1 MKSFLIV
8 FFIGITQLLLSQTYT
23 EIANQQNVNVYLQS
37 IDKWA
42 VGMSCYD
49 FNQDGWDD
57 LTYPMHNDSVKF
69 FINNAGTFTEIPSF
83 INSIGKMKQLLWVD
97 YDNDHDLDIFIT
109 YHDKGIRMHQNNGA
123 FQFTDVTASIGFTTQ
138 EMFSYGASFADYD
151 KDGFL
156 DVYVANYESSDYFP
170 GTSPHENYLYHN
182 NGDGTFSDVTATA
195 GVGNGLQTTFCGVW
209 IDLNNDSWL
218 DLHVINDR
226 YTTLNAMYINNG
238 DGTFTDVA
246 ASWNLTMPLANPMSN
261 SFSDFD
267 NDNDYDLFVTNT
279 SGATVQDDSYNF
291 MVNNGNNQYTDL
303 LNQYGIDSTHWAWGA
318 LWVDYDNDMYEDL
331 LIATG
336 ELALLQVPEHESW
349 FYKNNQG
356 QSFTYWNDSILFN
369 TKGKSFCPVKGDFN
383 NDGFYDIAIQNDSPT
398 NTFLMQNSGGNS
410 NNYLKIQLI
419 TTISN
424 VQAIGTEVEVYAGGI
439 KQMQT
444 VLCGEGLCGQSSQY
458 LIFGVGQSTMID
470 SVVTT
475 FPSGIVKV
483 INAISVNQKITIPES
498 TTYYVDVFPND
509 TIYLCTTD
517 TLTIG
522 ELGYETYLWNT
533 SQTTA
538 TISVVGNGEYSF
550 VGTDTLENVYISDT
564 VTTFLNQMVAFTP
577 GITDDYCD
585 LGLGSIELFPLNNP
599 IVPYSITWSNG
610 QVGLINENLIA
621 ESYSYFYHDSLGCDY
636 YGDTL
641 TLNNNIG
648 HETSVL
654 TTAQTDLDLG
664 TLNAFTF
671 GGEQP
676 YAYFLDNEL
685 VNLPIDTLL
694 AGTYEFTIVDA
705 LGCTDSISIEI
716 MDQVIGLGI
725 GVGQGADLNAW
736 YTEGSLFVVTEG
748 QDLESIYIIDN
759 IGRIVPLGSEIED
772 DTKRSFN
779 LYLST
784 GVYHVIFHT
793 INGFHQQTLVVN

>member
-1 MKSFLIV
+1 MKNILIV
-8 FFIGITQLLLSQTYT
+8 FFVGVNQLLLSQTFT
-23 EIANQQNVNVYLQS
+23 DVASQQNVNVYLQS
-37 IDKWA
+37 IDQWA

-69 FINNAGTFTEIPSF
+69 FVNNAGTFTEIPSF
-83 INSIGKMKQLLWVD
+83 INAIGKMKQLLWVD

-156 DVYVANYESSDYFP
+156 DVYVANYESSTYFP
-170 GTSPHENYLYHN
+170 GATPHENYLYHN

-195 GVGNGLQTTFCGVW
+195 GVGNGLQTSFCGVW

-226 YTTLNAMYINNG
+226 YTTLNALYINNG
-238 DGTFTDVA
+238 DGTFTDEA

-267 NDNDYDLFVTNT
+267 NDDDYDLFVTNT
-279 SGATVQDDSYNF
+279 SGATIQDDSYNF
-291 MVNNGNNQYTDL
+291 MVNNGNNYYTDL

-318 LWVDYDNDMYEDL
+318 LWVDIDNDMFEDL

-336 ELALLQVPEHESW
+336 ELSPVQIPEHESW
-349 FYKNNQG
+349 FYKNNHG

-410 NNYLKIQLI
+410 NNYLKIQLV
-419 TTISN
+419 TTVSN
-424 VQAIGTEVEVYAGGI
+424 AQGIGTEIEVYAGGI

-444 VLCGEGLCGQSSQY
+444 VQCGEGLCGQSSQY
-458 LIFGVGQSTMID
+458 LIFGVGQSTLID

-483 INAISVNQKITIPES
+483 DYAVLPNQKITISES
-498 TTYYVDVFPND
+498 TTYYLDVFPND
-509 TIYLCTTD
+509 TIYLCSND

-522 ELGYETYLWNT
+522 ELGYSSYFWNNGE
-533 SQTTA
+533 STA
-538 TISVVGNGEYSF
+538 TISISGNGIFSF
-550 VGTDTLENVYISDT
+550 VAHDTLGNTFISDT
-564 VTTFLNQMVAFTP
+564 LTSIINPMVTFTA
-577 GITDDYCD
+577 GIVDDYCH

-599 IVPYSITWSNG
+599 LVEYAINWSNG
-610 QVGLINENLIA
+610 QIGLINENLIA
-621 ESYSYFYHDSLGCDY
+621 DSYSYFYHDSIGCEY

-654 TTAQTDLDLG
+654 TTAQTDFDLG
-664 TLNAFTF
+664 TLNAYSF
-671 GGEQP
+671 GGISP
-676 YAYFLDNEL
+676 YSYSLNGIAAIF
-685 VNLPIDTLL
+685 PIDTLH
-694 AGTYEFTIVDA
+694 AGSYELTIVDA
-705 LGCTDSISIEI
+705 LGCTDTISVEI
-716 MDQVIGLGI
+716 LDQVIGLGI
-725 GVGQGADLNAW
+725 GEGQGVDLNAW
-736 YTEGSLFVVTEG
+736 YTEGYLFVEAG
-748 QDLESIYIIDN
+748 NSYLDSILLIDNLGRMISLGNSLKSDTKSMYIIRLN
-759 IGRIVPLGSEIED
+759 PGI
-772 DTKRSFN
+772 
-779 LYLST
+779 
-784 GVYHVIFHT
+784 YHVIYQLGEDT
-793 INGFHQQTLVVN
+793 QQTSFVAQ